1 MNRNPTS
8 QVANK
13 PVDPSKSPGGTSTAA
28 GGGGSTSSTTG
39 NSTVATNESI
49 KIIAESIGISNLSDE
64 ASRDLASDLTFI
76 VKLIILVNTKSYKSR
91 LKIV

>member
-8 QVANK
+8 QAANK
-13 PVDPSKSPGGTSTAA
+13 SVDPSGKQSPGGTSTSSGS
-28 GGGGSTSSTTG
+28 GGGGPVSSTAG
-39 NSTVATNESI
+39 NTMVATNESI

-76 VKLIILVNTKSYKSR
+76 AKLIILVNKNKA
-91 LKIV
+91 L